1 MRSFLKRLSSAQI
14 IILGFAL
21 VILVGA
27 LLLMLPVSSR
37 DGTVS
42 PFLDCLFTSTSAVC
56 VTGLVVYDTAV
67 HWTVFGQAVII
78 ALIQIGGMGVV
89 TVAVAITMA
98 SGKKISL
105 MQRSTM
111 QDAISAPQVGG
122 IVRFTGFIIRGIIVI
137 ELLGALVMAP
147 VYLFSIMLLL

>member
-1 MRSFLKRLSSAQI
+1 
-14 IILGFAL
+14 
-21 VILVGA
+21 
-27 LLLMLPVSSR
+27 MLPVSSR

-89 TVAVAITMA
+89 TVAVAVTMA
-98 SGKKISL
+98 SGKK
-105 MQRSTM
+105 
-111 QDAISAPQVGG
+111 
-122 IVRFTGFIIRGIIVI
+122 
-137 ELLGALVMAP
+137 
-147 VYLFSIMLLL
+147 YH